1 MHSGIYTGWVRHRR
15 YTPTQHQL
23 RYQIYMMYLDLSE
36 IDEVL
41 NLSPWWSRKPWRPAR
56 FERSDF
62 LGDPALSLDSAVRER
77 IYNETG
83 EAHTGPIRMLA
94 NLRYLGFNMNPI
106 TSYYCFDK
114 HERLQTIVAD
124 VHNTPWNERT
134 SYVLAC
140 DPNKRQQRIFFT
152 KQMHVSPFNPLG
164 MSYHWRSNT
173 PGSRLSLHLE
183 ACRDGDST
191 KTLDATMVMERSDI
205 TASSLNRIL
214 VRYPMMTIKVITA
227 IYWEALKLWL
237 KKTPVHDH
245 PQYTDNKYTAAE
257 KTEHL

>member
-83 EAHTGPIRMLA
+83 EAHIGPIRMLA

-124 VHNTPWNERT
+124 VHNTPGMNAPAMCWPVIRTNASSVFFSQNRCMFRRSTRLVCLTTGEAIRREADSAFTLRLAGMATAQKRWTQQWLWNEVTLRH
-134 SYVLAC
+134 
-140 DPNKRQQRIFFT
+140 R
-152 KQMHVSPFNPLG
+152 VS
-164 MSYHWRSNT
+164 
-173 PGSRLSLHLE
+173 
-183 ACRDGDST
+183 
-191 KTLDATMVMERSDI
+191 
-205 TASSLNRIL
+205 
-214 VRYPMMTIKVITA
+214 
-227 IYWEALKLWL
+227 
-237 KKTPVHDH
+237 
-245 PQYTDNKYTAAE
+245 
-257 KTEHL
+257 TEF